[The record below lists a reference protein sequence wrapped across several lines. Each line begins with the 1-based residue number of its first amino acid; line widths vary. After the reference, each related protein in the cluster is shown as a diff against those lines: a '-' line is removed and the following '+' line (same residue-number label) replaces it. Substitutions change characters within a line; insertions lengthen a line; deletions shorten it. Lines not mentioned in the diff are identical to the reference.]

1 VLKRDQLIA
10 LITAELDAERH
21 GRGGVLLDA
30 WPDADD
36 RANPAVDFVGHDD
49 VGEVAVEHTR
59 IESFPGQ
66 IKDRL
71 ATEAVF
77 PKLGP
82 EIPGRRD
89 AGKFVLWVHPGALS
103 TVGFSRRPTVER
115 AVTAWVSD
123 NLDRVPLG
131 NTLLGEDRD
140 VPFRWALEHWLPDDV
155 RLAGP
160 YATVVPIRHA
170 PPDDLDDRRVERMQQ
185 VVRSKLPKLAAAG
198 AHGRR
203 TILVVEDKD
212 QDLSAPK
219 LVSRAMQRSING
231 TELPDAIYIF
241 YVGGGDPLLY
251 PVYEDEAW
259 AHDTLDAF
267 WHQVP
272 AHRRAEFRELP
283 APWA

>member
-10 LITAELDAERH
+10 WITAELDAERH
-21 GRGGVLLDA
+21 GRGGVVLDA

-36 RANPAVDFVGHDD
+36 RTNPAVDFIGHDD
-49 VGEVAVEHTR
+49 VGEIAVEHTR

-82 EIPGRRD
+82 EVQGRRD
-89 AGKFVLWVHPGALS
+89 AGKFVMWVRPGALS
-103 TVGFSRRPTVER
+103 SVGFSQRPAVKR

-131 NTLLGEDRD
+131 DVMLGEDPD
-140 VPFRWALEHWLPDDV
+140 VPFRWALQHWLPDYV
-155 RLAGP
+155 GLAGP
-160 YATVVPIRHA
+160 YATVVPIRYA
-170 PPDDLDDRRVERMQQ
+170 PADDLDDRRAERMQQ
-185 VVRSKLPKLAAAG
+185 VVQSKLPKLAAAG
-198 AHGRR
+198 VHGRR
-203 TILVVEDKD
+203 TLLVVEDKD

-219 LVSRAMQRSING
+219 LVSRAIQRSITD
-231 TELPDAIYIF
+231 TELPDAIYILHD
-241 YVGGGDPLLY
+241 GGGDPLLY

-272 AHRRAEFRELP
+272 AYRRAQLRELP
-283 APWA
+283 TPWA